1 MVDILH
7 KIHSLRFASATAI
20 VKVSSEET
28 MQLILQK
35 QVPKGDVYEFARAAG
50 LLAIKKTSD
59 VIPDCHPLPIEY
71 ASIRYQTEG
80 LHIHIIVDVAT
91 IYKTGVE
98 VEAMH
103 GASITALT
111 MYDMLKPIDKQ
122 IEITSIKLLQK
133 KGGKSSYRQVA
144 TEQIKTAVIV
154 CSDTVAAGTKE
165 DKAGK
170 VVVQELSKVG
180 IETKMYTVLPDEKI
194 NIQTTL
200 KSCVEQ
206 QFDLVIYTGGT
217 GLSPRDVTP
226 ESVEEMIDRKIPG
239 IMEAARQ
246 YGQMRTPFAMLSR
259 GVAGMI
265 QNTLVITLPGSTKG
279 AKESMQA
286 LFPYIIHIFKVAK
299 GMRHDE

>member
-1 MVDILH
+1 
-7 KIHSLRFASATAI
+7 
-20 VKVSSEET
+20 
-28 MQLILQK
+28 
-35 QVPKGDVYEFARAAG
+35 
-50 LLAIKKTSD
+50 
-59 VIPDCHPLPIEY
+59 
-71 ASIRYQTEG
+71 
-80 LHIHIIVDVAT
+80 
-91 IYKTGVE
+91 
-98 VEAMH
+98 
-103 GASITALT
+103 
-111 MYDMLKPIDKQ
+111 
-122 IEITSIKLLQK
+122 
-133 KGGKSSYRQVA
+133 
-144 TEQIKTAVIV
+144 
-154 CSDTVAAGTKE
+154 VAAGTKE